1 MKILNINSS
10 SNRDSSTSTIY
21 AKKIVDRFLNLY
33 PGTSSIDRHTTYSNL
48 PFIDQEIIE
57 AFFAKGER
65 TDEQKQTLKLSDS
78 LVDELV
84 NADIIVISSPIYNF
98 SVPASLKAYFD
109 LVARAGLTFEYTEN
123 GPKGLLKNKK
133 AFIVVSSGGTEI
145 NSDVDFAGKY
155 IKHFLSFIG
164 VVDVEFV
171 KLDQLMF
178 KSEEKL
184 EAVKKQLTSIM

>member
-1 MKILNINSS
+1 M
-10 SNRDSSTSTIY
+10 
-21 AKKIVDRFLNLY
+21 
-33 PGTSSIDRHTTYSNL
+33 
-48 PFIDQEIIE
+48 
-57 AFFAKGER
+57 
-65 TDEQKQTLKLSDS
+65 
-78 LVDELV
+78 VDELV